1 MAANLDDLAEKRA
14 LRLRIGRLRRRV
26 DRRLRAVERE
36 GRLAVSWHAW
46 GRWFPGWAV
55 VAAAGVGLAATALR
69 RERWMQ
75 AIGHRLARYFG
86 GQAFAAALA
95 EFRNLWTASAP
106 KKDDAAAS
114 PSGEVDHG

>member
-1 MAANLDDLAEKRA
+1 
-14 LRLRIGRLRRRV
+14 
-26 DRRLRAVERE
+26 
-36 GRLAVSWHAW
+36 
-46 GRWFPGWAV
+46 
-55 VAAAGVGLAATALR
+55 
-69 RERWMQ
+69 MQ

-106 KKDDAAAS
+106 EKDNAAAS